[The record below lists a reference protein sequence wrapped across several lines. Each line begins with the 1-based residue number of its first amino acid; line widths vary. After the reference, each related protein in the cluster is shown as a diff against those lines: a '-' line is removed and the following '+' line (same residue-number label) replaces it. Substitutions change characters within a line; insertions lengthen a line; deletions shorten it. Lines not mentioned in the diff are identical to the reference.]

1 MINLPNN
8 EFNGYVIGI
17 GASAGGLDALEKFFD
32 ACPIDTGAAFVV
44 IQHLSPDH
52 KSMMSN
58 LLARHTLMPVQMVE
72 CNTMIEANHV
82 YLIPP
87 ASIMYIGKG
96 FLHLTP
102 KNPRG
107 LTLPIDIFFTAL
119 AENYGNHAIGIVLSG
134 TGSDGTRGASAINSL
149 GGFLLAQDPKTAS
162 FDGMPRS
169 FINTGLV
176 DAILPPEELAT
187 RVFAHIKYS
196 STTATTIDIESENS
210 PRRLG
215 LSNEEALN
223 GMMELLQQIS
233 GIDFRDYKPSTIMR
247 RIERRM
253 QVRRIATLEN
263 YLQLL
268 ENERNEALTLRQE
281 FLISVTSF
289 FRDPEPFKTLAELA
303 INKIVANKQNGETIR
318 VWTAG
323 TSTGEEAYS
332 LGMLFIEEFERQKRW
347 LILKIFATD
356 VNQQN
361 VDFASMGYYSE
372 SIAAELSAQRLER
385 FFEAKSNN
393 FVVKNELRQTI
404 VFARHNLLTDPPFTK
419 MDLVVCRNT
428 LIYFKNP
435 AQERALKRLQY
446 AVLENGFLFLG
457 SSESLSAANEGFK
470 TINAKHKLFKRVHNN
485 GGHIPLVYETL
496 NHSTPSSNYKTDL
509 TLSHKPRINDNN
521 TIDSAISV
529 LLSSYA
535 PPALI
540 VNQNHEILHLF
551 GNVQPYLSLR
561 EGSASLHLG
570 RMLSARLIPI
580 ASALLYKAAKNNSA
594 LVSDLI
600 QFKQFDETTQ
610 TIRLSVRPIISKI
623 HERFMLLC
631 FEKAVQ
637 IHCETNLPE
646 IHLASETIERIEIL
660 ENELAASR
668 ESLQATIEEL
678 QSSNEELQSVNEEL
692 NTVNA
697 EYQEKAVILSQL
709 NADLDSMAKA
719 SGVATIFVDEKL
731 NLTRFSQDAIQIFK
745 LRNSDVGRR
754 LDDFA
759 HNLKY
764 TQLIN
769 DIQNTLKCQSMTE
782 REVLSQDGRTFL
794 VRILPY
800 SMPFARTQGAV
811 ASFIDITA
819 FHDAQRLQAILDAL
833 YEHIAVL
840 DRDGNILLT
849 NQAWKQFSIY
859 HGDSELIY
867 SDIGSN
873 YFQSCKN
880 SQYKHPLLIPQ
891 AIEGIQSIL
900 QNDQPFFSLKYPF
913 KIANQLQ
920 WFAMNVVPI
929 HKSFNQHQCS
939 AVVSHINISTW
950 YQSADIED
958 NND

>member
-1 MINLPNN
+1 
-8 EFNGYVIGI
+8 
-17 GASAGGLDALEKFFD
+17 
-32 ACPIDTGAAFVV
+32 
-44 IQHLSPDH
+44 
-52 KSMMSN
+52 
-58 LLARHTLMPVQMVE
+58 
-72 CNTMIEANHV
+72 
-82 YLIPP
+82 
-87 ASIMYIGKG
+87 
-96 FLHLTP
+96 
-102 KNPRG
+102 
-107 LTLPIDIFFTAL
+107 
-119 AENYGNHAIGIVLSG
+119 
-134 TGSDGTRGASAINSL
+134 
-149 GGFLLAQDPKTAS
+149 
-162 FDGMPRS
+162 
-169 FINTGLV
+169 
-176 DAILPPEELAT
+176 
-187 RVFAHIKYS
+187 
-196 STTATTIDIESENS
+196 
-210 PRRLG
+210 
-215 LSNEEALN
+215 
-223 GMMELLQQIS
+223 
-233 GIDFRDYKPSTIMR
+233 
-247 RIERRM
+247 
-253 QVRRIATLEN
+253 
-263 YLQLL
+263 
-268 ENERNEALTLRQE
+268 
-281 FLISVTSF
+281 
-289 FRDPEPFKTLAELA
+289 
-303 INKIVANKQNGETIR
+303 
-318 VWTAG
+318 
-323 TSTGEEAYS
+323 
-332 LGMLFIEEFERQKRW
+332 
-347 LILKIFATD
+347 
-356 VNQQN
+356 
-361 VDFASMGYYSE
+361 
-372 SIAAELSAQRLER
+372 
-385 FFEAKSNN
+385 
-393 FVVKNELRQTI
+393 
-404 VFARHNLLTDPPFTK
+404 
-419 MDLVVCRNT
+419 
-428 LIYFKNP
+428 
-435 AQERALKRLQY
+435 
-446 AVLENGFLFLG
+446 
-457 SSESLSAANEGFK
+457 
-470 TINAKHKLFKRVHNN
+470 
-485 GGHIPLVYETL
+485 
-496 NHSTPSSNYKTDL
+496 
-509 TLSHKPRINDNN
+509 
-521 TIDSAISV
+521 
-529 LLSSYA
+529 
-535 PPALI
+535 
-540 VNQNHEILHLF
+540 
-551 GNVQPYLSLR
+551 
-561 EGSASLHLG
+561 
-570 RMLSARLIPI
+570 LIPI

-668 ESLQATIEEL
+668 ESLQATIEELETSNEELQATNEELMASNEEL